1 MILFILCD
9 AFFGLIYKKVLLKN
23 FPALLFFK
31 STFIDKDDSNSAVTF
46 PSIALHPEGENY
58 WGVGGA
64 MSPWPPSSGITAI
77 NASQFLSRKYGFNHQ
92 EKFSHCKRMI
102 RFN

>member
-23 FPALLFFK
+23 VPALLFFK

-58 WGVGGA
+58 WGGGG
-64 MSPWPPSSGITAI
+64 PCPPGPPGPPVRASLLSMHLNFCPENMDLTIKKNFPIA
-77 NASQFLSRKYGFNHQ
+77 NA
-92 EKFSHCKRMI
+92 
-102 RFN
+102 